1 MKADQN
7 LSKVFGV
14 EPIKEGEV
22 ITSGGDVI
30 LPETKGVIEN
40 VDKDY
45 DTARN
50 NLYSLLNQGQD
61 ALFHALEIAKQ
72 SEHPRAFEVVGNLMK
87 QLADTN
93 EQLLALSER
102 KVKLDAPKQQ
112 EGQPNKQV
120 TNNNAIFV
128 GSTSELSK
136 MLNKMN
142 KGEQYGIT
150 KDERATI

>member
-1 MKADQN
+1 MKSDEN

-30 LPETKGVIEN
+30 LPETKGVVEN

-50 NLYSLLNQGQD
+50 NLYNLLNQGKD

-142 KGEQYGIT
+142 KGE
-150 KDERATI
+150 

>member
-1 MKADQN
+1 MKSDEN

-22 ITSGGDVI
+22 ITTGGDVI
-30 LPETKGVIEN
+30 LPETKGVEEN

-142 KGEQYGIT
+142 KGE
-150 KDERATI
+150 

>member
-1 MKADQN
+1 MKADEN
-7 LSKVFGV
+7 LSKIFGI

-30 LPETKGVIEN
+30 LPETKGVTEN
-40 VDKDY
+40 VDRDY

-50 NLYSLLNQGQD
+50 NLHKLLNQGQD
-61 ALFHALEIAKQ
+61 ALYHALEIAKQ

-93 EQLLALSER
+93 EQLLKLSE
-102 KVKLDAPKQQ
+102 KKQKLDTPKTAEAAP
-112 EGQPNKQV
+112 GKQV

-128 GSTSELSK
+128 GSTSELSN
-136 MLNKMN
+136 LINKMN
-142 KGEQYGIT
+142 KGE
-150 KDERATI
+150 